1 MIVTVED
8 IIHDALTMLQVHS
21 PDVNLTGD
29 EETQALRILNGLVE
43 SLSNNNQLINAV
55 TTEDF
60 TLIARQGTYTWGTGG
75 DFNSTRPITVKA
87 MTVAISGSAGNIDMP
102 VSLIQ
107 YDDWAAIRLKSLQTN
122 YPQYAYIDGAYPLLY
137 VRFYPVPS
145 SAIPVTIYSYKS
157 IAEFTSLTQALELPQ
172 GYFRMLVANLAV
184 ELAPSYQLTASAN
197 IIKIAEESRRALQA
211 TNYRPLTMQ
220 TDAALMGGKGRYNI
234 FNDKTGAGR

>member
-1 MIVTVED
+1 MIVTVQD
-8 IIHDALTMLQVHS
+8 IINDALTMLQVYS
-21 PDVNLTGD
+21 PDVSLTGN
-29 EETQALRILNGLVE
+29 EEAQALRTLNGLVE
-43 SLSNNNQLINAV
+43 SLSNNNQMINVV

-60 TLIARQGTYTWGTGG
+60 TLIARQGTYTWGAGG
-75 DFNSTRPITVKA
+75 DFDSARPITVKS

-102 VSLIQ
+102 VNLIQ

-145 SAIPVTIYSYKS
+145 SAIPVTIYSFKS
-157 IAEFTSLTQALELPQ
+157 LAEFTSITHSLELPQ

-184 ELAPSYQLTASAN
+184 ELAPSYQLTASQN
-197 IIKIAEESRRALQA
+197 IIRIAEEAKRALQA

-220 TDAALMGGKGRYNI
+220 TDAALMGSGGRYNV
-234 FNDKTGAGR
+234 FNDKQGSGR